1 MIYSKQKYPEDLPVS
16 NTPKVGTE
24 KGPGEILTKV
34 RRTYPVAF
42 QNYSDN
48 AFSLLG
54 TWLSQLGA
62 ELFQLGKW
70 RT

>member
-1 MIYSKQKYPEDLPVS
+1 
-16 NTPKVGTE
+16 VGTE

-54 TWLSQLGA
+54 TRLSQLGA